1 LDRWNIFVDSPMA
14 IEATEVYAR
23 HWALYDAEA
32 AHAHTANGESFSL
45 PNLHL
50 SRTPNQSMAI
60 NRIRSGAIVIAGSG
74 MCTGGRIKH
83 HFKHNLWRNDC
94 HVIIVGFQA
103 RGTLG
108 RSLVDGAKHVRL
120 WGETI
125 RVGAKIHT
133 IGGLSAHADQ
143 CGLLDWYGNFAHRP
157 PVALVHGEEDAIAA
171 LGALLHE
178 RGTRVTQPRPRD
190 VLEID

>member
-1 LDRWNIFVDSPMA
+1 
-14 IEATEVYAR
+14 
-23 HWALYDAEA
+23 
-32 AHAHTANGESFSL
+32 
-45 PNLHL
+45 
-50 SRTPNQSMAI
+50 
-60 NRIRSGAIVIAGSG
+60 

-83 HFKHNLWRNDC
+83 HFKHNLWRSDC
-94 HVIIVGFQA
+94 HVIMVGFQV

-143 CGLLDWYGNFAHRP
+143 SGLLDWYSGFQGQP
-157 PVALVHGEEDAIAA
+157 PVALVHGEEDAIAT
-171 LGALLHE
+171 LGAVLQA
-178 RGTRVTQPRPRD
+178 RGVKVSKPRLGD
-190 VLEID
+190 VLAVR